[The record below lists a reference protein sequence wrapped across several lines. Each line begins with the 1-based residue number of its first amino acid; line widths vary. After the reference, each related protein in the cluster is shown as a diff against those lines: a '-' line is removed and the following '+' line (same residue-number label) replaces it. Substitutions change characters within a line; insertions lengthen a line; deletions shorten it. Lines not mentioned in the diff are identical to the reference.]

1 MNMKIKNVLS
11 IIIGIITVVNFII
24 FMKSAVDIEQFTTA
38 IWSCLVTSISV
49 AVLLVWNPWLI
60 GK

>member
-1 MNMKIKNVLS
+1 MKIKDILS
-11 IIIGIITVVNFII
+11 IILAIVAIVSFII
-24 FMKSAVDIEQFTTA
+24 FFRSAQDVEQFTTA
-38 IWSCLVTSISV
+38 VWSCLVTAVSV

>member
-1 MNMKIKNVLS
+1 MKIKDILS
-11 IIIGIITVVNFII
+11 IILGIVAIGSFII
-24 FMKSAVDIEQFTTA
+24 FMRSATNIEQFTTA
-38 IWSCLVTSISV
+38 VWSCLVTAVSV